1 MEYETIIIDDGEDV
15 IEITAQ
21 RYPIDLVAGSP
32 YTDPNVAP
40 ISTRVSTTRYSGRI
54 RIRRPV
60 NEKSPSQDALSRRST
75 SLGRGPKTLGD
86 TNEFI
91 SAFWV
96 KGKPKCR
103 TGYRYDFRRKMCR
116 LIK

>member
-40 ISTRVSTTRYSGRI
+40 IATRVTRKRYSGRI

-60 NEKSPSQDALSRRST
+60 IEKSPSQDMTLVRARQIPR
-75 SLGRGPKTLGD
+75 TLGD

-96 KGKPKCR
+96 NGKPKCR
-103 TGYRYDFRRKMCR
+103 KGYRYDFRRKMCR